1 MSKKVSII
9 IPIYNSEEHIEI
21 CLNSILNQTYRN
33 IEIVLVNDGSTDNS
47 LRIIRKYGKKY
58 GDKIKIIDQKN
69 GGVSSARNVGLE
81 NATGYYI
88 MFSDNDDYMEKNYIE
103 TYVDESSDNDI
114 IIGGYIRKTYDGK
127 TLFTRKLVNKV
138 LCPYI
143 QLASWGKLYKSTFIK
158 KNNLHF
164 LKTAIADDFYFNIF
178 AYNLTN
184 KIKVINNTG
193 YYWMYNSNSL
203 SNTDSKKLNR
213 VDDLLL
219 TLSTIKKNLSPKDK
233 EITNYFYI
241 RTIVYYILFS
251 SRKVEY
257 KKVIKEYNKMFNWL
271 KENNVSTNNKYIKI
285 FNNSGEQTS
294 VKLII
299 WTFMLV
305 RKIKLMNLFLFFYC
319 KV

>member
-9 IPIYNSEEHIEI
+9 IPIYNSEEHIEF

-33 IEIVLVNDGSTDNS
+33 VEIILVNDGSTDNS
-47 LRIIRKYGKKY
+47 LRIIKKY
-58 GDKIKIIDQKN
+58 SKKYEDKIKVIDKKN
-69 GGVSSARNVGLE
+69 GGVASARNVGLE

-103 TYVDESSDNDI
+103 TYVNEAEDNDI
-114 IIGGYIRKTYDGK
+114 IIGGYIRKTYDDK
-127 TLFTRKLVNKV
+127 TLFTRRLVNKV

-143 QLASWGKLYKSTFIK
+143 QLASWGKLYRHTFIK

-164 LKTAIADDFYFNIF
+164 LKTAIADDFYFNIL

-193 YYWMYNSNSL
+193 YYWMFNSNSL

-219 TLSTIKKNLSPKDK
+219 TLSLIKQNLKSKDK
-233 EITNYFYI
+233 NIINYFYI

-251 SRKVEY
+251 SRNVEY
-257 KKVIKEYNKMFNWL
+257 KRVVQEYNKMFKWL
-271 KENNVSTNNKYIKI
+271 KENEVSINNKYLHF

-299 WTFMLV
+299 WIFILI
-305 RKIKLMNLFLFFYC
+305 RKIKLMKLFLFFYC